1 MPEGTPFIPSPC
13 NLPCSFAKQSGG
25 MLPFFF
31 FKAGVGGSIKQIKG
45 SKRMDAEH
53 LHSAPDPAA
62 LLYQQLGVFLS
73 NC

>member
-53 LHSAPDPAA
+53 LHSAPG
-62 LLYQQLGVFLS
+62 LLILQRFSIS
-73 NC
+73 NWEFS